1 MKRALTVGGI
11 VLVIAPLAI
20 VVIYVLSLGILA
32 AGLIGLAYL
41 WLWRE

>member
-1 MKRALTVGGI
+1 MVLAII
-11 VLVIAPLAI
+11 VLVPVTFAL
-20 VVIYVLSLGILA
+20 VYVLSLGILA